1 MLGDMS
7 FDAQQLRIENA
18 RLKEEVSML
27 LYTDSVYI

>member
-18 RLKEEVSML
+18 RLKEEVFVCPFL
-27 LYTDSVYI
+27 QFIN